1 MNKEL
6 NKVLKIDEKTETIT
20 IKAQSEAMAE
30 KLAYRTHVF
39 SQAHETELTDIVL
52 EKNGNYSVH
61 YTMYIDHDNAF
72 MDDGW
77 SPEPSYKPDI
87 KN

>member
-20 IKAQSEAMAE
+20 IQAQSEAMAE
-30 KLAYRTHVF
+30 RLAYRTHVF
-39 SQAHETELTDIVL
+39 NQHHETELTDIVL

-61 YTMYIDHDNAF
+61 YIMYIDYDNDF
-72 MDDGW
+72 MGEDW
-77 SPEPSYKPDI
+77 
-87 KN
+87 

>member
-1 MNKEL
+1 MNPQFFRKIDEL
-6 NKVLKIDEKTETIT
+6 NKVLKIDEKNETIT
-20 IKAQSEAMAE
+20 VRAQSEAMAE

-61 YTMYIDHDNAF
+61 YIMYIDYDNDF
-72 MDDGW
+72 MGEDW
-77 SPEPSYKPDI
+77 
-87 KN
+87 